1 MLARERSP
9 LMTPD
14 LQFRPDLEPF
24 AEAERLLSEA
34 LRVLDGTE
42 AHLAAAYAATAL
54 DALARFVAQQT
65 GNLH

>member
-1 MLARERSP
+1 
-9 LMTPD
+9 MTPD

-42 AHLAAAYAATAL
+42 AHLADAYAATAL

>member
-1 MLARERSP
+1 
-9 LMTPD
+9 MTPD